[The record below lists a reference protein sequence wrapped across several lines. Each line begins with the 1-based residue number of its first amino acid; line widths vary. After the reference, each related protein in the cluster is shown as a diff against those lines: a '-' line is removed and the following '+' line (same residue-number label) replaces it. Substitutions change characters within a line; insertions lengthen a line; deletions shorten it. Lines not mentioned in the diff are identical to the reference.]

1 MKDVK
6 DKNISKEMQSEE
18 ITEKELEN
26 VSGGIGGPPVVQ
38 GATCPICA
46 SGEYC
51 PAHNINRSK
60 GRSLLG
66 RIFGF

>member
-26 VSGGIGGPPVVQ
+26 VSGGIGGPPIVQ
-38 GATCPICA
+38 GATCPVCA

-51 PAHNINRSK
+51 RAHNTNGPKSK
-60 GRSLLG
+60 SFLARF
-66 RIFGF
+66 FGF